1 MKEEVSQLSKF
12 CEEIRGN
19 LVRVLDE
26 IEKYKKEDD
35 QLKKDELRVQTEKSN
50 LIPKISQEE
59 EDLKAK
65 LKQTKSKMDSFIKG
79 SSGLWILF
87 ILSYIMGFVLNV
99 IQDTSDVKNNVW
111 MSSHL
116 SFVRMSSI
124 LFISLYIR
132 TFHILVGLY
141 RYIYVVLI
149 Q

>member
-26 IEKYKKEDD
+26 IEKCKKEDD
-35 QLKKDELRVQTEKSN
+35 QLKKDELKVQTEKSN

-79 SSGLWILF
+79 SSGSWVLF
-87 ILSYIMGFVLNV
+87 
-99 IQDTSDVKNNVW
+99 
-111 MSSHL
+111 
-116 SFVRMSSI
+116 
-124 LFISLYIR
+124 FICVES
-132 TFHILVGLY
+132 
-141 RYIYVVLI
+141 
-149 Q
+149 

>member
-26 IEKYKKEDD
+26 IEKNKKEDD

-59 EDLKAK
+59 DDLKAK

-79 SSGLWILF
+79 STGSWILF
-87 ILSYIMGFVLNV
+87 GF
-99 IQDTSDVKNNVW
+99 
-111 MSSHL
+111 
-116 SFVRMSSI
+116 
-124 LFISLYIR
+124 
-132 TFHILVGLY
+132 TF
-141 RYIYVVLI
+141 
-149 Q
+149 

>member
-26 IEKYKKEDD
+26 IEKNKKEDD
-35 QLKKDELRVQTEKSN
+35 QLKKDELKVQTEKSN

-79 SSGLWILF
+79 STGSWILF
-87 ILSYIMGFVLNV
+87 GF
-99 IQDTSDVKNNVW
+99 
-111 MSSHL
+111 
-116 SFVRMSSI
+116 
-124 LFISLYIR
+124 
-132 TFHILVGLY
+132 TF
-141 RYIYVVLI
+141 
-149 Q
+149 

>member
-59 EDLKAK
+59 DDLKAK

-87 ILSYIMGFVLNV
+87 IF
-99 IQDTSDVKNNVW
+99 
-111 MSSHL
+111 
-116 SFVRMSSI
+116 
-124 LFISLYIR
+124 
-132 TFHILVGLY
+132 
-141 RYIYVVLI
+141 LI
-149 Q
+149 CVESKKKI